1 MTVPDRKKREK
12 GRNPSPVGH
21 IRAEIRS
28 DTEVD
33 HRIGNQQNFRRI
45 GNLLNF
51 FDLIHQLAV
60 NMQTTGRIK
69 NNDVKTALS
78 EAVTNCIVHA
88 YKGGVG
94 TVTVEARMDDD
105 TIHLKISDTGR
116 GIENIEKAIQPF
128 FTTLSDEEH
137 SGMGFTIMQTF
148 MSDFSIESAV
158 DSGTI
163 VRLSKKIGQ
172 NAARS

>member
-1 MTVPDRKKREK
+1 MHNNYMKLQFYSLPENEPFAR
-12 GRNPSPVGH
+12 
-21 IRAEIRS
+21 
-28 DTEVD
+28 
-33 HRIGNQQNFRRI
+33 
-45 GNLLNF
+45 
-51 FDLIHQLAV
+51 LAV
-60 NMQTTGRIK
+60 GAFMLPLNPTVDELS
-69 NNDVKTALS
+69 DVKTALS

-94 TVTVEARMDDD
+94 TVTVEARIEDD
-105 TIHLKISDTGR
+105 TLHLKISDTGR

-128 FTTLSDEEH
+128 FTTLSEEEH

-148 MSDFSIESAV
+148 MTDFSIESAV

-172 NAARS
+172 NASRS